1 MGYPNHPNSQNGGD
15 MTLRWGIVGLGRAG
29 RSRAAA
35 LTADPRCEWIGAW
48 RGAAPPA
55 PARAF
60 SSFEALLDAVDAVA
74 ICSPNDVHAAQVRAA
89 LTAGRHVVCEF
100 PLAGSAAEAQVL
112 FELAEAQGRR
122 LHVEHIEILT
132 ATAAFARGFMAQ
144 GQLKAGALSFS
155 SPDRGWI
162 GEPERALAIT
172 HRNIA
177 RLHRLL
183 DPLGPPERL
192 LVAERSPTRLSAT
205 LWFQGAPVQLNLHHA
220 PDAPRQLTIQLTRA
234 DGQTLRQRNDQVE
247 VNGAQVA
254 LPDDGGL
261 FQRDHDA
268 FMAALHHNTPLYV
281 PSERALELLHLADG
295 LLAAPTA
302 REIPH
307 TTLMD
312 GRRVS
317 H

>member
-1 MGYPNHPNSQNGGD
+1 

-35 LTADPRCEWIGAW
+35 ILADPRCEWVGAW
-48 RGAAPPA
+48 RGVAPEA

-74 ICSPNDVHAAQVRAA
+74 ICSPNDAHADQVRAA
-89 LTAGRHVVCEF
+89 LRAGRHVVCEF
-100 PLAGSAAEAQVL
+100 PLAPSAAEAQAL
-112 FELAEAQGRR
+112 FDLAASQGRR

-132 ATAAFARGFMAQ
+132 ATAAAARSFMAQ
-144 GQLKAGALSFS
+144 GALQEGSLTFS

-183 DPLGPPERL
+183 DALGPPERL
-192 LVAERSPTRLSAT
+192 LVQERGPTRLSAT
-205 LWFQGAPVQLNLHHA
+205 LWFQGAPVQLTLHHA
-220 PDAPRQLTIQLTRA
+220 PDAPRSLTIQLTRR
-234 DGQTLRQRNDQVE
+234 DGQILRQRNDQVE
-247 VNGAQVA
+247 VSGAPVL
-254 LPDDGGL
+254 LPSDGGL

-268 FMAALHHNTPLYV
+268 FMAALYDDTPLYV
-281 PSERALELLHLADG
+281 PSQRALELLHLADG

>member
-1 MGYPNHPNSQNGGD
+1 

-35 LTADPRCEWIGAW
+35 VLADPRCEWVGAW
-48 RGAAPPA
+48 RGGEPQPPA
-55 PARAF
+55 RSFP
-60 SSFEALLDAVDAVA
+60 SFEALLDAVDAVA
-74 ICSPNDVHAAQVRAA
+74 VCSPNDAHAAQVRAA

-100 PLAGSAAEAQVL
+100 PLAGSAVEAQAL

-122 LHVEHIEILT
+122 LHVEHIELLT
-132 ATAAFARGFMAQ
+132 STAAAVREFMAEGRLQ
-144 GQLKAGALSFS
+144 GGALSFT
-155 SPDRGWI
+155 SPDHGWI
-162 GEPERALAIT
+162 GDPVRALAIT
-172 HRNIA
+172 HRDIA

-183 DPLGPPERL
+183 DALGPPERL
-192 LVAERSPTRLSAT
+192 LVVERGSTRLTAT
-205 LWFQGAPVQLNLHHA
+205 LWFQGAPVTFNLRHA
-220 PDAPRQLTIQLTRA
+220 PDATRALTIQLTRT
-234 DGQTLRQRNDQVE
+234 DGQILRQRNDQVE
-247 VNGAQVA
+247 VNGARFT
-254 LPDDGGL
+254 LPSDGGL

>member
-1 MGYPNHPNSQNGGD
+1 
-15 MTLRWGIVGLGRAG
+15 MTLRWGIIGLGRAG

-35 LTADPRCEWIGAW
+35 VLADPRCVWVGAW

-55 PARAF
+55 PVRAF
-60 SSFEALLDAVDAVA
+60 DSLEALLDAVDCVAV
-74 ICSPNDVHAAQVRAA
+74 CSPNDQHAAQARAA
-89 LTAGRHVVCEF
+89 LLAGRHVVCEF
-100 PLAGSAAEAQVL
+100 PLAANVDEARDL
-112 FELAEAQGRR
+112 FALAKAQGRV
-122 LHVEHIEILT
+122 LHVEHIELLT
-132 ATAAFARGFMAQ
+132 ATAAAVRGFMAE
-144 GQLKAGALSFS
+144 GALQEGSLSFS
-155 SPDRGWI
+155 SPDHGWI
-162 GEPERALAIT
+162 GDPARSLGIT

-177 RLHRLL
+177 RIHRLL
-183 DPLGPPERL
+183 DALGPPERL
-192 LVAERSPTRLSAT
+192 LVHERGPSLLRAT
-205 LWFQGAPVQLNLHHA
+205 LWFGGAPVSFELIHG
-220 PDAPRQLTIQLTRA
+220 PDAPRALTIQLRRV

-247 VNGAQVA
+247 LNGAPRA
-254 LPDDGGL
+254 LVSEGGL

-268 FMAALHHNTPLYV
+268 FMGAVLHGTPLYV
-281 PSERALELLHLADG
+281 PSERALELIHLADG

>member
-1 MGYPNHPNSQNGGD
+1 
-15 MTLRWGIVGLGRAG
+15 MTLRWGIVGFGRAG

-35 LTADPRCEWIGAW
+35 IAADPRCEWVGAW

-55 PARAF
+55 PAQAF
-60 SSFEALLDAVDAVA
+60 PSLEALLDAVDAVA

-89 LTAGRHVVCEF
+89 LEAGRHVVCEF
-100 PLAGSAAEAQVL
+100 PLAGSAEEAQAL
-112 FELAEAQGRR
+112 FALAQAKGRS

-132 ATAAFARGFMAQ
+132 ATSAAVRAFVAQ
-144 GQLKAGALSFS
+144 GALQDGALHFS

-162 GEPERALAIT
+162 GDPDRALAIT

-183 DPLGPPERL
+183 DALGPPERL
-192 LVAERSPTRLSAT
+192 LVHERSPTRLSAT
-205 LWFQGAPVQLNLHHA
+205 LWFQGAPVQFHLHHG
-220 PDAPRQLTIQLTRA
+220 PDAPRALTIQLTRA
-234 DGQTLRQRNDQVE
+234 DGQNLRQRNDQVE
-247 VNGAQVA
+247 VNTLPLA
-254 LPDDGGL
+254 LPSDGGL

-268 FMAALHHNTPLYV
+268 FMAALLDHTPLYV
-281 PSERALELLHLADG
+281 PFERALELLHLADG

>member
-1 MGYPNHPNSQNGGD
+1 

-35 LTADPRCEWIGAW
+35 IVADLRCEWVGAW
-48 RGAAPPA
+48 RGAEPQPPA
-55 PARAF
+55 RGY

-100 PLAGSAAEAQVL
+100 PLAGSAAEAQAL
-112 FELAEAQGRR
+112 FELAETQGRR

-132 ATAAFARGFMAQ
+132 ATAAAVRSFMAEGGLQ
-144 GQLKAGALSFS
+144 GGSLAFS

-162 GEPERALAIT
+162 GDPDRALAIT

-183 DPLGPPERL
+183 DALGPPERL
-192 LVAERSPTRLSAT
+192 LVHERRPTRLSAT
-205 LWFQGAPVQLNLHHA
+205 LWFQGAPVQLTLHHA
-220 PDAPRQLTIQLTRA
+220 PDAPRSLTIQLTRA
-234 DGQTLRQRNDQVE
+234 DGQNLRQRNDQIE
-247 VNGAQVA
+247 VNGAPVA
-254 LPDDGGL
+254 LPSDGGL

-268 FMAALHHNTPLYV
+268 FMAALLHDAPLYV

-295 LLAAPTA
+295 LLAAQPA

>member
-1 MGYPNHPNSQNGGD
+1 MAYR

-35 LTADPRCEWIGAW
+35 IVADPRCEWVGAW
-48 RGAAPPA
+48 RGTTPEA

-60 SSFEALLDAVDAVA
+60 PSFEALLDAVDAVA

-89 LTAGRHVVCEF
+89 LSARRHVVCEF
-100 PLAGSAAEAQVL
+100 PLAGSAAEAQGL
-112 FELAEAQGRR
+112 FALAEAQGRR

-132 ATAAFARGFMAQ
+132 ATAAAVRAFMAQ
-144 GQLKAGALSFS
+144 GALREGALSFS

-162 GEPERALAIT
+162 GDPERALAIP
-172 HRNIA
+172 HRDIA

-192 LVAERSPTRLSAT
+192 LVHERRPTQLSAT
-205 LWFQGAPVQLNLHHA
+205 LWFQGAPVQLYLHHA
-220 PDAPRQLTIQLTRA
+220 PDAPRSLTIQLTRA
-234 DGQTLRQRNDQVE
+234 DGQILRQRNDQVE
-247 VNGAQVA
+247 VSGAPVT
-254 LPDDGGL
+254 LGGDGGL

-268 FMAALHHNTPLYV
+268 FMAAILYNTPLYV